1 MLILLT
7 TYSNIHFTELSNVH
21 INQDEVVVLS
31 NNEVVVALNTNEHE
45 SPFEDEDDFGIEED
59 RNVQID

>member
-1 MLILLT
+1 M
-7 TYSNIHFTELSNVH
+7 
-21 INQDEVVVLS
+21 
-31 NNEVVVALNTNEHE
+31 VVALNTNEHE